1 MYALSDL
8 INEYLDELLINILLL
23 FYRKRLVVDRV
34 LKQCSRGYFIE
45 EHPNFL
51 ASCIECGVFHFVYF
65 ITAHFGKNM

>member
-8 INEYLDELLINILLL
+8 INEYLDELLSNILLL

-45 EHPNFL
+45 DPNFL